1 MTNNILNGAEII
13 PNGDSQLT
21 VKVPLRLTEK
31 KLEILVE
38 VAKAF
43 GETLPELIEDS
54 INQDI
59 RCQLESS
66 GIVGEALNKTLCDTW
81 LREIGENPEEGA

>member
-1 MTNNILNGAEII
+1 MTEA
-13 PNGDSQLT
+13 
-21 VKVPLRLTEK
+21 
-31 KLEILVE
+31 KLEVPVQ

-59 RCQLESS
+59 RALLEGSNDT
-66 GIVGEALNKTLCDTW
+66 GEALNKTLCDTW
-81 LREIGENPEEGA
+81 LREIGENPEEAKKEGA

>member
-1 MTNNILNGAEII
+1 
-13 PNGDSQLT
+13 
-21 VKVPLRLTEK
+21 
-31 KLEILVE
+31 
-38 VAKAF
+38 
-43 GETLPELIEDS
+43 LPELIEDS

>member
-1 MTNNILNGAEII
+1 MNNILNGVEII
-13 PNGDSQLT
+13 RDEDQLT
-21 VKVPLRLTEK
+21 VKVPLRLTEA
-31 KLEILVE
+31 KLDVLCQ

-66 GIVGEALNKTLCDTW
+66 GIVGV
-81 LREIGENPEEGA
+81 RP